1 MFALAIYYDR
11 EGKINSATPLLAT
24 ESVST
29 QHVVMVATVSSTKT
43 TLECFCSWLRNTL
56 ASSMVRQ
63 IYSSRR
69 TSSSSDLS
77 YSNLIFTV
85 ITNLVRNNKL
95 ALRSICILKKWGM
108 ILSLGRIT
116 TDKVWGSSIE
126 YTVVLSAAGF
136 QVSRWILKTFQVDF
150 CTPHG
155 LD

>member
-1 MFALAIYYDR
+1 MFALAIYMIER
-11 EGKINSATPLLAT
+11 ERLTRPRRCYRECINSTCFNGGECVVNKNNSWVLLFSIAY
-24 ESVST
+24 
-29 QHVVMVATVSSTKT
+29 
-43 TLECFCSWLRNTL
+43 TL
-56 ASSMVRQ
+56 ASSMVGQ